1 MKKFDC
7 LVCSLRIQCEWML
20 GGGGGVKITELVVVE
35 MEAGYWK
42 IGMDRNE

>member
-1 MKKFDC
+1 VD
-7 LVCSLRIQCEWML
+7 V
-20 GGGGGVKITELVVVE
+20 GGGVFKITELVVVE